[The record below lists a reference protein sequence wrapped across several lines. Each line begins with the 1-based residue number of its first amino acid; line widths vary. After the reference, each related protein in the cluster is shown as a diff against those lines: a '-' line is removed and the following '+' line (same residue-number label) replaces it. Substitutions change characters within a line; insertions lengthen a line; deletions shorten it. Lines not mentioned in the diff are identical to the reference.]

1 MIQPS
6 DIGARRFAHQAMHTE
21 FEIFCVHGDGDY
33 VQQACWAAFDVLD
46 RLENELSR
54 FIPNSDI
61 SRINHLSPGESVRV
75 SRWTMECLEL
85 AREAFEETGGAFDIS
100 VGTGFERLELSPRD
114 FRVTAPGGLEPTP
127 PVTAS
132 GSGWGGL
139 QPTRPVTATG
149 SGWDGR
155 QPARS
160 VTASGSGLG
169 GLQPA
174 RPVTPTHSASGIRLD
189 LGGIGKGYA
198 VDRMAEV
205 LDEWDIR
212 QALIHGGHSSVLAL
226 DAPPGLDGW
235 PLTMGD
241 RTVTAKRRAFSA
253 SGIRTQGDHIVDP
266 RSGLPANGRMA
277 AWVSLELAELDRGRS
292 PGAVAEAFSTAFM
305 ILPAAE
311 VDAIRARHPGL
322 EAWLL
327 ERTDLC
333 VQNSD

>member
-21 FEIFCVHGDGDY
+21 FEIFCVHADGDY
-33 VQQACWAAFDVLD
+33 AQQAAWAAFDLLD

-61 SRINHLSPGESVRV
+61 SRINHLAAHPAAGESVRV

-85 AREAFEETGGAFDIS
+85 AREAYEETGGAFDIS
-100 VGTGFERLELSPRD
+100 VGTGFKRLELSPWD
-114 FRVTAPGGLEPTP
+114 CRV
-127 PVTAS
+127 
-132 GSGWGGL
+132 
-139 QPTRPVTATG
+139 TG
-149 SGWDGR
+149 SG
-155 QPARS
+155 
-160 VTASGSGLG
+160 GL
-169 GLQPA
+169 
-174 RPVTPTHSASGIRLD
+174 RLD

-212 QALIHGGHSSVLAL
+212 QVLIHGGHSSVLAL
-226 DAPPGLDGW
+226 DAPSGLDGW

-241 RTVTAKRRAFSA
+241 RTVTAKRRAISA

-266 RSGLPANGRMA
+266 RTGLPANGRVA
-277 AWVSLELAELDRGRS
+277 AWVSLELDRGPS
-292 PGAVAEAFSTAFM
+292 PSAVAEAFSTAFM

-333 VQNSD
+333 VKNSD

>member
-1 MIQPS
+1 MIHPS
-6 DIGARRFAHQAMHTE
+6 DIGARRFAHQAMATE
-21 FEIFCVHGDGDY
+21 FEIFCVHPDGDY
-33 VQQACWAAFDVLD
+33 AQQACWAAFDLLD

-61 SRINHLSPGESVRV
+61 SRINHLAFGQSVRV

-100 VGTGFERLELSPRD
+100 LGTRLQRLQLSPLD
-114 FRVTAPGGLEPTP
+114 CLVTMGKLKHAPPIAIEGGACFSLPSP
-127 PVTAS
+127 PV
-132 GSGWGGL
+132 
-139 QPTRPVTATG
+139 
-149 SGWDGR
+149 
-155 QPARS
+155 
-160 VTASGSGLG
+160 
-169 GLQPA
+169 
-174 RPVTPTHSASGIRLD
+174 RLD

-235 PLTMGD
+235 PLTMGE
-241 RTVTAKRRAFSA
+241 RTVHARRRAFSA
-253 SGIRTQGDHIVDP
+253 SGIRSQGDHILDP
-266 RSGLPANGRMA
+266 RTGLAVGGRVA
-277 AWVSLELAELDRGRS
+277 AWVSLELEGS
-292 PGAVAEAFSTAFM
+292 PSPSAVAEAYSTAFM

-311 VDAIRARHPGL
+311 VDAIRAQHPGM

-327 ERTDLC
+327 EATVGGADPLLIQPGRPARGPAADQGVRPTGITK
-333 VQNSD
+333 